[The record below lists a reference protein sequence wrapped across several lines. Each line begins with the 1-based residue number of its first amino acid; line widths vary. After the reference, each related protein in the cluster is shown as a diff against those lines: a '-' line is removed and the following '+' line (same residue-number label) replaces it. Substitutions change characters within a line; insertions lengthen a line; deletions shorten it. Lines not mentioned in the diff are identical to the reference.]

1 MRFYNFFFCLF
12 AVSRSVRFGKFG
24 GRCKSS
30 QCRGCVQRG
39 FLFMLVVVRCRLLQW
54 DQSAKEAM
62 VPTLIVPYRGGTGVS
77 AHQPFNDPWLMSQ
90 QLPDKTTANQRP
102 PKNKQTNKQNIS
114 GAATRVWFFF
124 SFFKKKIFSL
134 SRASRTTFK
143 LSPEALRQLILSVES
158 PTKRSCVTVRSF
170 EFFAKRTGL
179 VLGLHCPF
187 WPHGTSHDRTL
198 HGLHRPWPLKVTATR
213 HLGARTQSRGSAN
226 WLCQKKKIK

>member
-1 MRFYNFFFCLF
+1 MF

-39 FLFMLVVVRCRLLQW
+39 FLFMLVVVHCRLLQW

-90 QLPDKTTANQRP
+90 QLPDKTTANQSP
-102 PKNKQTNKQNIS
+102 PKNKLTNKQKIS
-114 GAATRVWFFF
+114 GAATRVRFFLYIYFLHPERVGQLLSCAPKPWGTWSSVWGRDQRGAVSLWGHF
-124 SFFKKKIFSL
+124 S
-134 SRASRTTFK
+134 
-143 LSPEALRQLILSVES
+143 
-158 PTKRSCVTVRSF
+158 
-170 EFFAKRTGL
+170 FFAKRTSL
-179 VLGLHCPF
+179 VLGPHCPF

-213 HLGARTQSRGSAN
+213 HLGGGHNAGKVQTDCAR
-226 WLCQKKKIK
+226 K